1 MRRDLFDVKQA
12 TAANIKNSGKVLEL
26 EEQRL
31 VDKMLLDGKRAGLA
45 LPDNEFAGLKALQKD
60 LSNTCQEFEVSMFL
74 S

>member
-31 VDKMLLDGKRAGLA
+31 MDKMLLDGKRAGLA
-45 LPDNEFAGLKALQKD
+45 LPDKEFTGLKALQKD
-60 LSNTCQEFEVSMFL
+60 LSNTCLEFEVSMFL